1 MKTINYFILILLSMV
16 IFVSCASVKPTVYEP
31 QKIKEIKNWKLDF
44 KYEPG
49 EVERKIEDDGSKEIK
64 VTTGGRTPRDLQL
77 KDDIGFFLKDNHT
90 INLDKSNSSADGS
103 ILINPVHFYSGGFK
117 SVDVN
122 IEDKNGLALARIRV
136 QNGDRNATF
145 KDDYDFAEYVAN
157 AIADIIKE

>member
-1 MKTINYFILILLSMV
+1 MKTISRFIFIFLS
-16 IFVSCASVKPTVYEP
+16 IFIFIGCASVKPTVYEP

-49 EVERKIEDDGSKEIK
+49 EVERKIEDDGSKEVK
-64 VTTGGRTPRDLQL
+64 VTTGGRTSRDLRL
-77 KDDIGFFLKDNHT
+77 KDDIGSFLTDNHN
-90 INLDKSNSSADGS
+90 INLDKSNNHSDGS

-136 QNGDRNATF
+136 QNGDRNVTF
-145 KDDYDFAEYVAN
+145 KDDYDFAEYVAD
-157 AIADIIKE
+157 AIAEILK